1 MQGLLLWVRVLTCV
15 SLVLFS
21 ISCYNMV
28 VRSEVEIGGR
38 EPDSQ
43 TGALTLVPE
52 SEDEDGKDICSGNI
66 NHIEIQ
72 IFLKAQ
78 HICLD
83 LKNQA
88 ILRFSSYEK
97 YCQILEIF

>member
-28 VRSEVEIGGR
+28 VRSEVEVGGR

-43 TGALTLVPE
+43 TGALTVVPE
-52 SEDEDGKDICSGNI
+52 SEDEDGKDICSG
-66 NHIEIQ
+66 
-72 IFLKAQ
+72 
-78 HICLD
+78 
-83 LKNQA
+83 KNQ
-88 ILRFSSYEK
+88 SH
-97 YCQILEIF
+97 